1 MKYFNIK
8 RYKFYTITK
17 NLSRLSFSFLNLL
30 KLINFKKIYNYFDDI
45 KRYKF
50 STITKN
56 LSRLSFS
63 FLNFLK
69 LINFKKIFNY
79 FYDIRHALKKAFKYL
94 DPRKYNILSIIKKI
108 KIIKVFIKCFDSK
121 KLHIV
126 KVLNCNCI

>member
-1 MKYFNIK
+1 MKYFNFK
-8 RYKFYTITK
+8 RYKFSTITK
-17 NLSRLSFSFLNLL
+17 NLSRLSFSFLYFF

-69 LINFKKIFNY
+69 LINFKKIYNY
-79 FYDIRHALKKAFKYL
+79 FDVIKDVLKK
-94 DPRKYNILSIIKKI
+94 N
-108 KIIKVFIKCFDSK
+108 VQ
-121 KLHIV
+121 
-126 KVLNCNCI
+126 